1 MSINSNFSIYEP
13 EAWTETFQELYFP
26 NRPIVA
32 NAATSVAGANLEGL
46 VANAYDTVKITR
58 ATKTTTSDVADYTQE
73 SDYSYSE
80 PAASEN
86 SLVINKHKF
95 IGFKIDKRDQKF
107 SLPDLVRQHMI
118 PRMNSLMDVINADC
132 KTELLK
138 AEAAFYSMG
147 TDAEVMDDSDL
158 REARRILLER
168 KNINPEQGAI
178 AVIDPT
184 VEADLTGL
192 NIFHNADERG
202 NNQIQLEGA
211 MARAFGFNFFV
222 DNLGKDHTVAT
233 VTDAVVAAAASAG
246 DTTLT
251 IDNGSGS
258 AATVSLSEGDV
269 VTFGSAKGKDQAYVV
284 QSQTGTVLTLKEALR
299 DDVADDAT
307 INPVDIAS
315 GDTGREQF
323 FYDPIALS
331 LVTAGMSPVDG
342 STAGGVR
349 RAIGFDPVNNVN
361 YTLSVE
367 ETMAG
372 ANILLEAL
380 YGVKL
385 FYPDLAL
392 RFIRGNEAK

>member
-1 MSINSNFSIYEP
+1 LAINSNFSIYEP

-46 VANAYDTVKITR
+46 VANAFDTVKITR
-58 ATKTTTSDVADYTQE
+58 ATKTTTSDVSDYTQE

-80 PAASEN
+80 PNASEN

-168 KNINPEQGAI
+168 KNINPEEGAI

-251 IDNGSGS
+251 IDNGAGS

-392 RFIRGNEAK
+392 RFIRGNEVK

>member
-1 MSINSNFSIYEP
+1 MAINSNFSIYEP

-58 ATKTTTSDVADYTQE
+58 ATKTTTSDVSDYTQE

-251 IDNGSGS
+251 IDNGAGS